1 MRPAGGDFH
10 EPPAAWYRGRVP
22 VTRDVSL
29 GALSNLLASP
39 PRASITFVAEDRV
52 TMVPVRVRFVGD
64 QPLVALPAGGPDLTG
79 REVVVL
85 VDDGPWWFR
94 LRGASFRGVARRDT
108 EADGAVWWAIAPQ
121 RILAWDYG
129 TIREA

>member
-1 MRPAGGDFH
+1 M
-10 EPPAAWYRGRVP
+10 P
-22 VTRDVSL
+22 VTRDV
-29 GALSNLLASP
+29 ALDAVRDLLARP
-39 PRASITFVAEDRV
+39 PRASVTFLDGDGVAIAPARA
-52 TMVPVRVRFVGD
+52 RFVGN
-64 QPLVALPAGGPDLTG
+64 QLFVGLPAGGPDLAG

-94 LRGASFRGVARRDT
+94 LRGASFRGVARRDA
-108 EADGAVWWAIAPQ
+108 EGENVVWWAVAPR

>member
-1 MRPAGGDFH
+1 M
-10 EPPAAWYRGRVP
+10 P
-22 VTRDVSL
+22 VTRDVTL
-29 GALSNLLASP
+29 GALRNLLERP
-39 PRASITFVAEDRV
+39 PRASVTFLDGDGV
-52 TMVPVRVRFVGD
+52 TIVPVRLRFAGG
-64 QPLVALPAGGPDLTG
+64 QPLVGLPAGGPDLAG

-94 LRGASFRGVARRDT
+94 LRGASFRGLARRDA
-108 EADGAVWWAIAPQ
+108 EAEGVVWWAVAPR